1 MRIIITLNN
10 KVVSLRS
17 PEGNNNILDIN
28 AAKVEYA
35 KQLNHLYILDFSFI
49 ISDVNTPKNL
59 DIYVASDVINITK
72 IILVVI
78 YFSNKKC
85 NSPRYNTP

>member
-1 MRIIITLNN
+1 MRIIIILNN

-17 PEGNNNILDIN
+17 PEGNNSILDIN

-35 KQLNHLYILDFSFI
+35 KQLNHLYIFDFSLIF
-49 ISDVNTPKNL
+49 SDVKTPKNL

-78 YFSNKKC
+78 CFSNKKC
-85 NSPRYNTP
+85 NSPS

>member
-17 PEGNNNILDIN
+17 PEGNNSILDIN

-35 KQLNHLYILDFSFI
+35 KQLNHLYIFDFSLIF
-49 ISDVNTPKNL
+49 SDVKTPKNL

-85 NSPRYNTP
+85 NGPS

>member
-17 PEGNNNILDIN
+17 PEGNNSILDIN

-35 KQLNHLYILDFSFI
+35 KQLNHLYILDFSLIF
-49 ISDVNTPKNL
+49 SDVKTPKNL
-59 DIYVASDVINITK
+59 DIYVANDCLLYTSP
-72 IILVVI
+72 
-78 YFSNKKC
+78 
-85 NSPRYNTP
+85 SPRD

>member
-17 PEGNNNILDIN
+17 PEGNNSILDIN

-49 ISDVNTPKNL
+49 FSDVKTPKNL

-78 YFSNKKC
+78 CFSNKKC
-85 NSPRYNTP
+85 NSPS

>member
-17 PEGNNNILDIN
+17 PEGNNSILDIN

-49 ISDVNTPKNL
+49 FSDVKTPKNL
-59 DIYVASDVINITK
+59 DIYVASDVINIIK

-78 YFSNKKC
+78 CFTNKKC
-85 NSPRYNTP
+85 NSPS

>member
-17 PEGNNNILDIN
+17 PEGNNSILDIN

-49 ISDVNTPKNL
+49 FSDVNTPKNL

-85 NSPRYNTP
+85 NSPS

>member
-1 MRIIITLNN
+1 MRIIITLND

-17 PEGNNNILDIN
+17 PEGNNSILDIN

-35 KQLNHLYILDFSFI
+35 KQLNHLYIFDFSLIF
-49 ISDVNTPKNL
+49 SDVKTPKNL

-78 YFSNKKC
+78 CFSNKKC
-85 NSPRYNTP
+85 NRPS

>member
-35 KQLNHLYILDFSFI
+35 KQLNHLYIRDFSLNF
-49 ISDVNTPKNL
+49 SSVNNPNYP
-59 DIYVASDVINITK
+59 DINVATVVINITK

-85 NSPRYNTP
+85 NSPS

>member
-17 PEGNNNILDIN
+17 PEGNNSILDIN

-35 KQLNHLYILDFSFI
+35 KQLNHLYIFDFSLIF
-49 ISDVNTPKNL
+49 SDVKTPKNL

-72 IILVVI
+72 IILIVI
-78 YFSNKKC
+78 CFSNKKC
-85 NSPRYNTP
+85 NSPS

>member
-10 KVVSLRS
+10 KFVSLRS

-35 KQLNHLYILDFSFI
+35 KQLNHLYNLDFSLI
-49 ISDVNTPKNL
+49 LSDLKTTKNL
-59 DIYVASDVINITK
+59 DIYVARDVINITK

-78 YFSNKKC
+78 CFSNKKC
-85 NSPRYNTP
+85 NSPS

>member
-1 MRIIITLNN
+1 MMIIITRNN
-10 KVVSLRS
+10 NVVSLRS
-17 PEGNNNILDIN
+17 PEGNNSILDIN

-49 ISDVNTPKNL
+49 FSDVKTPKNL
-59 DIYVASDVINITK
+59 DIYVANDVINITK

-85 NSPRYNTP
+85 NSPS

>member
-28 AAKVEYA
+28 AANVEYA
-35 KQLNHLYILDFSFI
+35 KQLNHLYILDFSLIF
-49 ISDVNTPKNL
+49 SDVNTPKNL

-78 YFSNKKC
+78 CFSNKKC
-85 NSPRYNTP
+85 NSPS

>member
-1 MRIIITLNN
+1 MRITITLNN

-17 PEGNNNILDIN
+17 PEGNNSILDIK

-35 KQLNHLYILDFSFI
+35 KQLNHLYIFDFSLIF
-49 ISDVNTPKNL
+49 SDVKTPKNL
-59 DIYVASDVINITK
+59 DIYVANDVINITK

-78 YFSNKKC
+78 CFSNKKC
-85 NSPRYNTP
+85 NSPS

>member
-1 MRIIITLNN
+1 MRITITLNN

-17 PEGNNNILDIN
+17 PEGNNSILDIN

-35 KQLNHLYILDFSFI
+35 KQLNHLYIFDFSLIF
-49 ISDVNTPKNL
+49 SDVKTPKNL

-78 YFSNKKC
+78 CFSNKKC
-85 NSPRYNTP
+85 NSPS

>member
-10 KVVSLRS
+10 KVVSLRY

-28 AAKVEYA
+28 AAKVEYD
-35 KQLNHLYILDFSFI
+35 KQLNHLYILDFSLIFF
-49 ISDVNTPKNL
+49 DVNTPKNL

-78 YFSNKKC
+78 CFSNKKC
-85 NSPRYNTP
+85 NRPS

>member
-1 MRIIITLNN
+1 MKIIITLNN

-35 KQLNHLYILDFSFI
+35 KQLNHLYIFDFSFI
-49 ISDVNTPKNL
+49 FSDVKTPKNL

-78 YFSNKKC
+78 CFSNKKC
-85 NSPRYNTP
+85 NSPS

>member
-10 KVVSLRS
+10 KFVSLRS
-17 PEGNNNILDIN
+17 PEGNNSILDIN

-49 ISDVNTPKNL
+49 FSDVNTPKNL

-78 YFSNKKC
+78 CFSNKKC
-85 NSPRYNTP
+85 NSPS

>member
-1 MRIIITLNN
+1 MRIITTLNN

-17 PEGNNNILDIN
+17 PEGNNSILDIN

-35 KQLNHLYILDFSFI
+35 KQLNHLYILDFSLIF
-49 ISDVNTPKNL
+49 SDVKTPKNL

-78 YFSNKKC
+78 CFSNKKC
-85 NSPRYNTP
+85 NSPS

>member
-35 KQLNHLYILDFSFI
+35 KQLNHLYIFDFSLIF
-49 ISDVNTPKNL
+49 SDVNTPKNL

-85 NSPRYNTP
+85 NRPS

>member
-28 AAKVEYA
+28 AAKVVYA
-35 KQLNHLYILDFSFI
+35 KQLNHLYILDFSLIF
-49 ISDVNTPKNL
+49 SDVNTPKNL

-85 NSPRYNTP
+85 NRPS

>member
-10 KVVSLRS
+10 KVVSLKS
-17 PEGNNNILDIN
+17 PEGNNSILDIN

-35 KQLNHLYILDFSFI
+35 KQLNHLYIFDFSLIF
-49 ISDVNTPKNL
+49 SDVKTPKNL

-78 YFSNKKC
+78 CFSNKKC
-85 NSPRYNTP
+85 NSPS

>member
-1 MRIIITLNN
+1 MRIIITLND

-17 PEGNNNILDIN
+17 PEGNNSILDIN

-35 KQLNHLYILDFSFI
+35 KQLNHLYIFDFSLIF
-49 ISDVNTPKNL
+49 SDVKTPKNL
-59 DIYVASDVINITK
+59 DIYVASDVINIIK

-78 YFSNKKC
+78 FFTNKKC
-85 NSPRYNTP
+85 NSPS

>member
-1 MRIIITLNN
+1 MRIIIILNN

-35 KQLNHLYILDFSFI
+35 KQLNHLYIFDFSLIF
-49 ISDVNTPKNL
+49 SDVKTPKSL
-59 DIYVASDVINITK
+59 DIYVANDVINITK

-78 YFSNKKC
+78 SFPYKKC
-85 NSPRYNTP
+85 NRPS

>member
-1 MRIIITLNN
+1 MRIIITINN

-17 PEGNNNILDIN
+17 HEGNNKILDIN

-35 KQLNHLYILDFSFI
+35 KQLNQLYILDFSLIF
-49 ISDVNTPKNL
+49 SDVNTPNNL

-85 NSPRYNTP
+85 NRPS

>member
-49 ISDVNTPKNL
+49 FSDVNTPKNL

-85 NSPRYNTP
+85 NSPS